1 SNIEKRRTNMDEI
14 IVGVDES
21 PTARHAA
28 LRAAAIAASCGKPLH
43 IVMAVPS
50 PSRGTRGSGSEHWR
64 VDSITAAD
72 QTVRALAGEVRGAG
86 LVTHTVIVDRPAK
99 ALCAEAVRLNAS
111 MIAVG
116 NKRVQSAAR
125 IVGSIAGSV
134 AKHAPC
140 DVLIVHTT

>member
-1 SNIEKRRTNMDEI
+1 MDEI

-21 PTARHAA
+21 PTARNAA
-28 LRAAAIAASCGKPLH
+28 LRAAALAASCGKPLH

-50 PSRGTRGSGSEHWR
+50 PSSGGMRGSGSEHWR
-64 VDSITAAD
+64 TDSITAAD

-86 LVTHTVIVDRPAK
+86 LVTHTVIVDHPAK

-116 NKRVQSAAR
+116 SKRAQSAAR

-134 AKHAPC
+134 TKHAPC

>member
-1 SNIEKRRTNMDEI
+1 MAIPGV

-21 PTARHAA
+21 PTARNAA
-28 LRAAAIAASCGKPLH
+28 LRVAAIAASYGKPLH
-43 IVMAVPS
+43 IVMAVPA

-64 VDSITAAD
+64 IDPITAAD

-86 LVTHTVIVDRPAK
+86 LVTHTVIVDHHPAK

-125 IVGSIAGSV
+125 IVGSIAVSV

-140 DVLIVHTT
+140 DVLIVHAK